1 MATHTPKEVI
11 DKVAGIGAAK
21 ADLSSGRNG
30 TYARFALLTILAG
43 VYIAFG
49 GVLSVILGFGF
60 PEITAAN
67 PAMQKLLSGAAFPIG
82 LIRSEEHTSE
92 LQSPR

>member
-30 TYARFALLTILAG
+30 T
-43 VYIAFG
+43 
-49 GVLSVILGFGF
+49 
-60 PEITAAN
+60 
-67 PAMQKLLSGAAFPIG
+67 
-82 LIRSEEHTSE
+82 
-92 LQSPR
+92 

>member
-30 TYARFALLTILAG
+30 TYARFAPLPYSPA
-43 VYIAFG
+43 YIS
-49 GVLSVILGFGF
+49 L
-60 PEITAAN
+60 
-67 PAMQKLLSGAAFPIG
+67 
-82 LIRSEEHTSE
+82 SEECY
-92 LQSPR
+92 Q